1 MTIYGKILIF
11 MNLVFSL
18 LTGAFIVTAYVN
30 RTNWKGA
37 YDQLDK
43 NYKVAEANA
52 DAYYAEAK
60 EAKNRA
66 DADVKAINDKLKD
79 AEKNIET
86 LARERDQKQKD
97 LDTERQ
103 KALAS
108 NTNATDSDAELKRRQ
123 SEVGAL
129 ETRLADAN
137 ARYLRLQQDFK
148 QEQDKEMAA
157 TIAYNSE
164 HDRNLRLLETLKTEG
179 QELEAAKKKLANLGA
194 SGTGGPLTRNPPP
207 EDVEGIITESDPK
220 TGLVTISI
228 GSDHGI
234 SAGNTLEAF
243 RTKPPQYLGTIRIL
257 DVQPHKAVGRLTAP
271 PRYGPLK
278 EGDIVATKIMS
289 TRRSTLN

>member
-30 RTNWKGA
+30 RTNWKAA

-60 EAKNRA
+60 EAAKRA
-66 DADVKAINDKLKD
+66 DEDVKRITRELQTKQKDFDDLTRDRDRIQKEWD
-79 AEKNIET
+79 AEK
-86 LARERDQKQKD
+86 
-97 LDTERQ
+97 Q

-108 NTNATDSDAELKRRQ
+108 NTNATNSDAELKRRQ

-137 ARYLRLQQDFK
+137 ARYLKLQQDFK
-148 QEQDKEMAA
+148 QEQDKETAA

-164 HDRNLRLLETLKTEG
+164 HDRNLRLLETHKAVV
-179 QELEAAKKKLANLGA
+179 QEYELAKRKLANLGA

-228 GSDHGI
+228 GSDHGL
-234 SAGNTLEAF
+234 SVGNTLDAF
-243 RTKPPQYLGTIRIL
+243 RTKPEPKYLGTIRIL

-289 TRRSTLN
+289 AHR